1 MATEISYAGENTLD
15 ALSRIIKQAIAETA
29 FPDNPGDLVL
39 GTDKHDELKNR
50 DLPDQHPISAIEGL
64 SVALEG
70 IDNNAHSINT
80 LREGNLIE
88 HKAINEAVANLAGDV
103 DELANLPSRVE
114 EIKMEVDGDIAG
126 LQDGL
131 TAANTEIGKNAEDI
145 AKIMADDKDTLR
157 AHGVLYVG
165 SWTTE
170 PAPNVTQTV
179 ELMSFVGEIP
189 SDSSFWAFI
198 RYGNNFY
205 WCLASSSNKTETTID
220 LTVKSVTKISGGIES
235 VSWDDILGK
244 PDLSNVYRYK
254 GSVATDADLP
264 STAEVGDVYNV
275 VLTGMNY
282 AWTGTEWDALGVT
295 FDPTSIEQSI
305 SELEKSVTELS
316 DRPVVRTILTEEE
329 FNALPEDER
338 NSGLYFLAK
347 ENAGGDNVP
356 SGGGYEKI
364 YSTKEQRIGT
374 WIDGRP
380 LYQLTFIVPLSG
392 MNSNKYNHIVVEN
405 FPYDTI
411 DFICKMSGVLYYK
424 NVDRLRE
431 FYNVPNYGPS
441 MLGGNTLTDV
451 SEGVG
456 YHYDDLAKRWCV
468 RPSAQAVGNGTT
480 SANTLYIT
488 VEYTK
493 TTDEPEV
500 SE

>member
-15 ALSRIIKQAIAETA
+15 ALSRVIKQAIAETA

-70 IDNNAHSINT
+70 IGDNAHSINT

-103 DELANLPSRVE
+103 DELSNLPSRVE

-131 TAANTEIGKNAEDI
+131 TAANAEISKNAEDI

-170 PAPNVTQTV
+170 PAPNVTKTV

-205 WCLASSSNKTETTID
+205 WCLASSSNKTETMIGLTI
-220 LTVKSVTKISGGIES
+220 KSVTKISGGIES

-264 STAEVGDVYNV
+264 STADVGDVYNV

-295 FDPTSIEQSI
+295 FDPTSIERSI
-305 SELEKSVTELS
+305 TELEENVRELS
-316 DRPVVRTILTEEE
+316 DRTAVRTILTEEE

-347 ENAGGDNVP
+347 ENASGGNVP
-356 SGGGYEKI
+356 SGGWYENI

-374 WIDGRP
+374 WIDKRP
-380 LYQLTFIVPLSG
+380 LYRRTWSFDGIEP
-392 MNSNKYNHIVVEN
+392 N
-405 FPYDTI
+405 
-411 DFICKMSGVLYYK
+411 VLAK
-424 NVDRLRE
+424 NGGT
-431 FYNVPNYGPS
+431 GPQV
-441 MLGGNTLTDV
+441 GDATDV
-451 SEGVG
+451 VHVVYGTVWNANRTARYSSFPGIVQTFMHIDNTKPSESTLWGFDVKN
-456 YHYDDLAKRWCV
+456 A
-468 RPSAQAVGNGTT
+468 
-480 SANTLYIT
+480 ANDAPRVMVSYVNMDKISLIT
-488 VEYTK
+488 VCLDVTIEYTK

-500 SE
+500 SV